1 MPHISIDVGEN
12 AMPTP
17 RGLRMSVEIVRL
29 LTRKGTYPSTDQNL
43 TAMSTI
49 AVETR
54 MLEQDLVA
62 SQVNEVS
69 RHHQQILG

>member
-1 MPHISIDVGEN
+1 MPHISIDVGKD

-17 RGLRMSVEIVRL
+17 RGLRASVEIVRL
-29 LTRKGTYPSTDQNL
+29 LTRKATYPSTDQNL
-43 TAMSTI
+43 TAMLTI

-62 SQVNEVS
+62 SLVSKVS
-69 RHHQQILG
+69 RHHQRILG